1 MERDYFS
8 RGERKTVEVLDDVV
22 AIQVSTDPRGAT
34 PEAAIFGAP
43 ARHAEQRLNEGSLEA
58 FRNANWVFVS
68 PTPEVSRR
76 VNEGLSVR
84 DTEQVGQVVRRGD
97 GSVGVATRKLNVQ
110 LSESISADQAQQ
122 VLADA
127 GLTVSR
133 QLRFAPNLFEVDAPA
148 GEDSLA
154 ASVRLHDDSR
164 FTFAEPAFIEHIP
177 ARFTPSD
184 PQFDKQWQ
192 WTNVHAEQAWDLSR
206 GAGVRVAVIDNG
218 FNAQHP
224 DLRAGVSAA
233 SGFFRPQGTFAR
245 GTAQMPAG
253 DHGTFCAGM
262 VGARSDNGAGGC
274 GAAPEAE
281 LILIACL
288 NDQVGTQTTLARAVA
303 YAADP
308 STEVPGASAA
318 SGADILVSSL
328 GPNGADW
335 ALTQTLAL
343 ALEFAASSGRQGRG
357 LAIFWAASNGRNVDV
372 LKDEVVSHADVIA
385 VVRSDRDDRENNA
398 ARGPEVELIAP
409 GVDVFS
415 TTGDGGYGTST
426 GTSFAA
432 PCAAGCAALAL
443 ALNGDLTRDELRDI
457 MRGTADRIGGVV
469 YDAQGHN
476 DDYGFGRVNALEA
489 AKQAQRSGAAPI
501 EAFAPAMPA
510 AGV

>member
-1 MERDYFS
+1 MQREYFS

-34 PEAAIFGAP
+34 PEAAVFGAP
-43 ARHAEQRLNEGSLEA
+43 AGDAEQRLDQHSLEA
-58 FRNANWVFVS
+58 FRNANWVFVT
-68 PTPEVSRR
+68 PTPEVTRS
-76 VNEGLSVR
+76 VNEGLSVH
-84 DTEQVGQVVRRGD
+84 DTEQVGQVVRRSD
-97 GSVGVATRKLNVQ
+97 GTVGVATRKLNVQ
-110 LSESISADQAQQ
+110 VADTIPEAQAQE

-154 ASVRLHDDSR
+154 ASVRLHDDPR
-164 FTFAEPAFIEHIP
+164 FAFAEPAFIEHIP
-177 ARFTPSD
+177 ARFVPSD
-184 PQFDKQWQ
+184 PRFGQQWQ
-192 WTNVHAEQAWDLSR
+192 WTAVRAEQAWELSR

-218 FNAQHP
+218 FNAQHE
-224 DLRAGVSAA
+224 DLRDGISPD
-233 SGFFRPQGTFAR
+233 SGFFRPQGTFVR
-245 GTAQMPAG
+245 GTAQMPTG

-262 VGARSDNGAGGC
+262 VGARHDNGVGGC
-274 GAAPEAE
+274 GAAPEAQ

-308 STEVPGASAA
+308 STEVPGADAA

-343 ALEFAASSGRQGRG
+343 ALEFAAARGRQGRG

-372 LKDEVVSHADVIA
+372 LQDEVVSHADVIA
-385 VVRSDRDDRENNA
+385 VVRSDRNDREDNA

-443 ALNGDLTRDELRDI
+443 SVNTGLTRDELRRI
-457 MRGTADRIGGVV
+457 MRGTADQIGGVV

-476 DDYGFGRVNALEA
+476 DDYGFGRVNAHEA
-489 AKQAQRSGAAPI
+489 VKQAQRTGTVPV

-510 AGV
+510 TGA